1 MKAFRRLLGR
11 SSLRL
16 RLVLIATFAVTVM
29 VAVGGLLTIVL
40 VREEY
45 LDSADWLVRIRATEV
60 AESAEVGLLPTRLP
74 EDRIRGT
81 RIQVVR
87 AGQVVSRSPDLR
99 SHPALDL
106 PRLPPGAQRTLDV
119 ETLPGLGEGPFHV
132 AAVGVD
138 SGAGPLTVYAIVSTE
153 DLEDVIESELSAGAL
168 GLAILLGPLAV
179 LLWVVIGR
187 TLGPVEAIRRRADV
201 ITAADLSERVPEPD
215 RLDEI
220 GRLARTINAMLER
233 LEVGVREQRRF
244 LADAAHEL
252 RSPVASLRAQLE
264 TREHVDGDLRSDN
277 DTAGLLADTLRMGA
291 LVEQLLLLARSDA
304 DALDHV
310 RAVVDLD
317 DTVDKVLT
325 VEPFEQLRPDVAI
338 DVWRV
343 SPVKV
348 VGDPFLLEQV
358 VRNLLDNAVRHAT
371 ARVDVTLSRVGA
383 EAVLAVDDDGPGI
396 PPARRA
402 EVLRRFARLDDARD
416 RDQGGTGLGLAIVD
430 DVVRAHDG
438 RVEILDSPLGGAR
451 LQVSLPADRQ
461 EAPRPSQA

>member
-1 MKAFRRLLGR
+1 
-11 SSLRL
+11 
-16 RLVLIATFAVTVM
+16 
-29 VAVGGLLTIVL
+29 
-40 VREEY
+40 
-45 LDSADWLVRIRATEV
+45 
-60 AESAEVGLLPTRLP
+60 
-74 EDRIRGT
+74 
-81 RIQVVR
+81 
-87 AGQVVSRSPDLR
+87 
-99 SHPALDL
+99 
-106 PRLPPGAQRTLDV
+106 
-119 ETLPGLGEGPFHV
+119 
-132 AAVGVD
+132 
-138 SGAGPLTVYAIVSTE
+138 
-153 DLEDVIESELSAGAL
+153 
-168 GLAILLGPLAV
+168 
-179 LLWVVIGR
+179 VVIGR
-187 TLGPVEAIRRRADV
+187 TLGPVEAMRRRADV

-264 TREHVDGDLRSDN
+264 TRQHVDGDLRSDN

-291 LVEQLLLLARSDA
+291 LVDQLLLLARSDA
-304 DALDHV
+304 DALDRV

-317 DTVDKVLT
+317 DTVEKVLT

-348 VGDPFLLEQV
+348 VGDPLLLEQV

-371 ARVDVTLSRVGA
+371 ARVDVTLSRVGG
-383 EAVLAVDDDGPGI
+383 EAVLTVDDDGPGI
-396 PPARRA
+396 PPARRD

-451 LQVSLPADRQ
+451 LQVSLPAERQ

>member
-1 MKAFRRLLGR
+1 VTAFRRVLAR

-29 VAVGGLLTIVL
+29 VAAGGLLTIVL

-45 LDSADWLVRIRATEV
+45 LDSADWLVRVRATEV
-60 AESAEVGLLPTRLP
+60 ADSAEAGLLPARLP
-74 EDRIRGT
+74 DDRIRGT
-81 RIQVVR
+81 KIQVVR
-87 AGQVVSRSPDLR
+87 AGHVVSRTRDLR
-99 SHPALDL
+99 FHAAFDL
-106 PRLPPGAQRTLDV
+106 PRLQPGEQHTLDV
-119 ETLPGLGEGPFHV
+119 EALPGLGEGPFHV
-132 AAVGVD
+132 AAVGVG
-138 SGAGPLTVYAIVSTE
+138 SSEGPLTVYAIVSTE
-153 DLEDVIESELSAGAL
+153 DLDDVIEAELSAGTL
-168 GLAILLGPLAV
+168 GLAVLLTPLAL

-233 LEVGVREQRRF
+233 LDVGVREQRRF

-264 TREHVDGDLRSDN
+264 APQRVDGDLRSDT

-304 DALDHV
+304 EVLDHV

-317 DTVDKVLT
+317 ETVDTVLRVGQ
-325 VEPFEQLRPDVAI
+325 FEQQRPAVTI

-343 SPVKV
+343 NPVKV
-348 VGDPFLLEQV
+348 IGDPFLLEQV

-371 ARVDVTLSRVGA
+371 GRVEVTLSRVGG

-396 PPARRA
+396 PPERRA
-402 EVLRRFARLDDARD
+402 DVLRRFARLDDARD

-430 DVVRAHDG
+430 DVVRAHHG
-438 RVEILDSPLGGAR
+438 AVEILDSPLGGAR
-451 LQVSLPADRQ
+451 LQVRLPADS
-461 EAPRPSQA
+461 EDTPHL